1 MGGGGAGGPDGGRV
15 GVRASR
21 CALRDLEPTDRT
33 PGIEP
38 AVLGIEPSGS
48 NHGLEPEL
56 RARGESWYV
65 ADAGSAGCR
74 ESYGCRFISYCL
86 IVLLSHVESLPFD
99 FLILP
104 LRAPVRAVRAR
115 GRGHGRR

>member
-48 NHGLEPEL
+48 NHGLEL
-56 RARGESWYV
+56 AARARGV
-65 ADAGSAGCR
+65 MVRGGCWVGR
-74 ESYGCRFISYCL
+74 LSR
-86 IVLLSHVESLPFD
+86 VL
-99 FLILP
+99 
-104 LRAPVRAVRAR
+104 R
-115 GRGHGRR
+115 G

>member
-1 MGGGGAGGPDGGRV
+1 MGGGGAGGPDGGGV

-48 NHGLEPEL
+48 NLGLEL
-56 RARGESWYV
+56 AARARGCHGTWRMLGRPAV
-65 ADAGSAGCR
+65 ASPTGVGS
-74 ESYGCRFISYCL
+74 YL
-86 IVLLSHVESLPFD
+86 IV
-99 FLILP
+99 
-104 LRAPVRAVRAR
+104 
-115 GRGHGRR
+115 